1 MVTDKWQNFR
11 GIISAVI
18 TPMHSDESVNYSAL
32 ETLAKAQM
40 ARGVEGFY
48 CCGSSGEGPL
58 LRLEEREQVLATLT
72 KTVEGKVP
80 VIAHVGTPR
89 TLDAVQLAKSAEQH
103 GASAVSLVPP
113 YYYKYSRQEV
123 INYYR
128 RVLDAISIPVI
139 LYNIPQ
145 FTGVELDKQSAQAL
159 LSDEQVL
166 GVKHTSHNLYSL
178 ERMAAE
184 YPEKVFFNGFDEI
197 FLASLA
203 AGATAT
209 VGTTV
214 NLQAELF
221 LALRQAFQTGDIPR
235 AQALQKQINEVVEQ
249 LVAEGIFQSAKYL
262 AGKNCTDSG
271 PVREPFTPLNAGQ
284 YSRLDALY
292 ARLQDSIAAARQ
304 SLDASA

>member
-1 MVTDKWQNFR
+1 MVSEKWQAFR

-18 TPMHSDESVNYSAL
+18 TPMHADESVNYAAL
-32 ETLAKAQM
+32 ETLAHAQL

-58 LRLEEREQVLATLT
+58 LRFDERKQVLATL
-72 KTVEGKVP
+72 VNAAAGKVP

-89 TLDAVQLAKSAEQH
+89 TQDAVELAKSAEQD

-113 YYYKYSRQEV
+113 YYYKYSREE
-123 INYYR
+123 IIAYYR

-145 FTGVELDKQSAQAL
+145 FTGVELDSLTAEAL
-159 LSDEQVL
+159 LGDEQVL

-178 ERMAAE
+178 ERMIAR
-184 YPEKVFFNGFDEI
+184 YPDKVFFNGFDEI
-197 FLASLA
+197 FLSSLA

-214 NLQAELF
+214 NLQPELF
-221 LALRQAFQTGDIPR
+221 LALRNAFRQGDIPK
-235 AQALQKQINEVVEQ
+235 AQRLQQQINEVVES
-249 LVAEGIFQSAKYL
+249 LVARGVFQSAKYL
-262 AGKNCTDSG
+262 AGKGVVDTG
-271 PVREPFTPLNAGQ
+271 PTREPFVALTATQ
-284 YSRLDALY
+284 REELDALHQ
-292 ARLQDSIAAARQ
+292 RLQGYIADAR
-304 SLDASA
+304 